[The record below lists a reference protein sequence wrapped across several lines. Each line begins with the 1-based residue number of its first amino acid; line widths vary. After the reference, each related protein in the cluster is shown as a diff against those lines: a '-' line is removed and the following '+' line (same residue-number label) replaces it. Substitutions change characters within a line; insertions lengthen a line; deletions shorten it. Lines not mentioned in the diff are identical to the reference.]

1 MRNRKYKVISVP
13 EIDTILKDFLTII
26 KSLHDATRN
35 LKRVDAIIFPMLDL
49 PSPFIPQPD
58 LKNN

>member
-13 EIDTILKDFLTII
+13 EIDTILQDFLTII

-49 PSPFIPQPD
+49 ASPFIPQPD